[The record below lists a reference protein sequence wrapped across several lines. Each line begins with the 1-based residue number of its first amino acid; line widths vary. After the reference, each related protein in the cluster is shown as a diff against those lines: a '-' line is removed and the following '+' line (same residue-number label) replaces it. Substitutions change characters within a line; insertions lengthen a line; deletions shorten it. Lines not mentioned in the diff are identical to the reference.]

1 MQLFLFPFFFLF
13 SSYSLLFFSAHLS
26 ATNSIS
32 SWTAIRWRECTEIRG
47 LVMLYDHPCKTMERS
62 VGFTSVHRWIVVIYR
77 AIIVNPDSVSV
88 LRVFL
93 FYEFLAVSK
102 NILDSSVP

>member
-1 MQLFLFPFFFLF
+1 
-13 SSYSLLFFSAHLS
+13 
-26 ATNSIS
+26 
-32 SWTAIRWRECTEIRG
+32 
-47 LVMLYDHPCKTMERS
+47 MERS